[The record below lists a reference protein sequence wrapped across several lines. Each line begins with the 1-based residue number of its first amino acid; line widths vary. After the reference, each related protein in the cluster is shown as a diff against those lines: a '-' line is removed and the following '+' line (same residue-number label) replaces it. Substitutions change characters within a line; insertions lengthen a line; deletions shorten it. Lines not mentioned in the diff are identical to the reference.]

1 MKHRLLFLLL
11 LLGLAPAAR
20 AQSANPAIW
29 CPPGATWTYGWGW
42 WQEVGTLTVR
52 YARDTVVA
60 GQSAQLL
67 TRSLLAYDPAGPS
80 SASYTIRMS
89 SVVTRTVADR
99 VEVLANGQF
108 YTLYNFAAQPGTSWL
123 TPRVVPSGPCPAE
136 IVQVTVDSVG
146 TRQIGGRTLRWFR
159 AHLTSPAG
167 APVLGAWNGRTY
179 EQLGSVG
186 QYMQPQSPTCGGT
199 DPGYMG
205 SLTGFQATGLP
216 SISYNAGTGALLGT
230 AQSRAAAA
238 GFTAYPNPSSG
249 LFTLELPA
257 SLAPEASLRLLDLT
271 GRVLRQ
277 LPIPAS
283 RQLDIRGLP
292 VGPYTLLLLEPG
304 QAPLARRLLLE

>member
-1 MKHRLLFLLL
+1 MKRPLLL
-11 LLGLAPAAR
+11 LLLLLALASTVR
-20 AQSANPAIW
+20 AQSANPAMW
-29 CPPGATWTYGWGW
+29 CPPGATWTYGWAW
-42 WQEVGTLTVR
+42 WSESGTLTVR

-67 TRSLLAYDPAGPS
+67 TRSLLAHDPASPTS
-80 SASYTIRMS
+80 TYTIRMS

-108 YTLYNFAAQPGTSWL
+108 YTLYNFAAVPGGSWL

-136 IVQVTVDSVG
+136 VVQMTVDSVG

-159 AHLTSPAG
+159 AHLTSLAG
-167 APVLGAWNGRTY
+167 APVLGSWNGRTY
-179 EQLGSVG
+179 EQLGSTA

-205 SLTGFQATGLP
+205 SLTGFQATSLP
-216 SISYNAGTGALLGT
+216 AISYNAGTGALLGT
-230 AQSRAAAA
+230 AQARAAAA
-238 GFTAYPNPSSG
+238 GFWAYPNPSKG

-257 SLAPEASLRLLDLT
+257 AFVSDASLRLLDLT

-283 RQLDIRGLP
+283 RQLDVRGLP
-292 VGPYTLLLLEPG
+292 VGSYTLLLLAPG